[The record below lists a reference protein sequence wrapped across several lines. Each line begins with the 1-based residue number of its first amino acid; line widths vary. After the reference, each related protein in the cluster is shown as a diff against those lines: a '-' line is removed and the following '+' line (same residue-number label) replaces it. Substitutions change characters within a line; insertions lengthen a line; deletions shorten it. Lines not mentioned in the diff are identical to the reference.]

1 MIVSE
6 IAFFIDS
13 LKLERGFSG
22 NTCAAYARDLAL
34 FASWLEAHG
43 RNEVSTISRGDI
55 AAFLSEERERG
66 LLSSTRAR
74 RAVAIRMWLKYLKE
88 RRIIADNPAEAARP
102 PRKSLVLPK
111 VLDEKEVFAIID
123 GIDGDS
129 PRERRDRAMLELLYG
144 CGLRVSELCALKCDE
159 IVGDGELLRILG
171 KGSKVRL
178 VPVGAAAGTALS
190 LYLHT
195 ARSAF
200 QGGDLSCA
208 HVFLTRLGKP
218 FTRQGV
224 FKLIKE
230 RSAAAGIELS
240 RISPHVFR
248 HCFASHMLARG
259 ADIRAIQELLGHA
272 DIGTTQI
279 YTHIDRERFGD
290 MHRRY
295 HPRAASD

>member
-1 MIVSE
+1 MIASK

-13 LKLERGFSG
+13 LKLERGFSD
-22 NTCAAYARDLAL
+22 NTCAAYARDLEMFGA
-34 FASWLEAHG
+34 WLKEHG
-43 RNEVSTISRGDI
+43 ITDVSRVSRGDI
-55 AAFLSEERERG
+55 ASFLGDERERG

-74 RAVAIRMWLKYLKE
+74 RAVAIRTWFKYLKE
-88 RRIIADNPAEAARP
+88 RRMIAENPAEGTRP

-111 VLDEKEVFAIID
+111 VLGENEVFAIID
-123 GIDGDS
+123 GVDGDS

-171 KGSKVRL
+171 KGSKVRH
-178 VPVGAAAGTALS
+178 VPVGAAAGAALS

-195 ARSAF
+195 ARAAF
-200 QGGDLSCA
+200 QSGDLSCS

-295 HPRAASD
+295 HPRA